1 MDKSCEMI
9 EEMLVDYADGQLSQN
24 DSNKVAE
31 HLEKCEHCRK
41 ILNALH
47 KSLELAGAIWE
58 DGLAETKE
66 IRTPIRQ
73 KAGKIPWPRYAAA
86 AAGII
91 LLLTTSIVWR
101 ALLRPQEKEINF
113 AEIERSITEAG
124 TAARLL
130 AATEL
135 LAEYPD
141 AQTIVKQQYRY
152 IVETYPET
160 SAANEAKLKIQ

>member
-1 MDKSCEMI
+1 MEKSCEKI
-9 EEMLVDYADGQLSQN
+9 EEMLVDYADGQLSTR
-24 DSNKVAE
+24 DSKKVAE

-41 ILNALH
+41 ILGALH
-47 KSLELAGAIWE
+47 KSLELTGVIWA
-58 DGLAETKE
+58 DGLAETKD
-66 IRTPIRQ
+66 IRAPIPLKHR
-73 KAGKIPWPRYAAA
+73 KIPWSGYAAG

-101 ALLRPQEKEINF
+101 ALIRPAEKEINF
-113 AEIERSITEAG
+113 ADIERSITEAG
-124 TAARLL
+124 NAARLL

-160 SAANEAKLKIQ
+160 TAANKAKLKIQ